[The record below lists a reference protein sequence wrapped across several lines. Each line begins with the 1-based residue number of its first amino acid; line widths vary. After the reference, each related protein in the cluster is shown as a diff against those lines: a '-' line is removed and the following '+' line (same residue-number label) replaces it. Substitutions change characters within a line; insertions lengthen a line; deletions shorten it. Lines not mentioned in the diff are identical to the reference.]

1 MSNPVACSHLAGSIE
16 REDLSCL
23 PADDLAHLAECA
35 DCQGFVAD
43 LNSIV
48 AAAHQIPAE
57 VEPPARVWIALRAQL
72 AAEGVIR
79 EEAVPALAAASAP
92 GSREQAADARWWHGF
107 AGLLHG
113 RVLATAA
120 VGLLIILAGV
130 YEIRNSSVAPAPEPG
145 PPTIARETPDDDPG
159 PALTQQENEL
169 RSAQTASTLST
180 SPVDDSLQK
189 DLRTLDAFIA
199 ECKLHL
205 KANPRDQ
212 LAREYLDRAYQQKAE
227 LLAEMMD
234 RGRSVN

>member
-1 MSNPVACSHLAGSIE
+1 MSNPVACSHLAAAVA
-16 REDLSCL
+16 REDLLTL
-23 PADDLAHLAECA
+23 PPDARAHLAECA

-43 LNSIV
+43 LNAILV
-48 AAAHQIPAE
+48 AAQQLPAE
-57 VEPPARVWIALRAQL
+57 VAPPPRIWTSLRSQL

-79 EEAVPALAAASAP
+79 ETTLPSRAVARAP
-92 GSREQAADARWWHGF
+92 WWPGF

-113 RVLATAA
+113 RVLATAS
-120 VGLLIILAGV
+120 VGLLILIAGV
-130 YEIRNSSVAPAPEPG
+130 YELRTSNVAAPLAQPVAEQ
-145 PPTIARETPDDDPG
+145 REAPDDTG
-159 PALTQQENEL
+159 PILNQQENEL
-169 RSAQTASTLST
+169 HSAQTASTLST

-189 DLRTLDAFIA
+189 DLRTLNAFIA
-199 ECKLHL
+199 ECRLHL

>member
-1 MSNPVACSHLAGSIE
+1 MSNPAACRHLTAAVE
-16 REDLSCL
+16 RADLATL
-23 PADDLAHLAECA
+23 PPDARAHLAECA

-48 AAAHQIPAE
+48 AAARQLPAE
-57 VEPPARVWIALRAQL
+57 VEPPPRIWAALRSQL

-79 EEAVPALAAASAP
+79 ENTGPSRSEARAP
-92 GSREQAADARWWHGF
+92 WWHGF

-113 RVLATAA
+113 RVLATAS
-120 VGLLIILAGV
+120 VGLLILIAGA
-130 YEIRNSSVAPAPEPG
+130 YELRTSNVAAPPAQTAAEP
-145 PPTIARETPDDDPG
+145 REAPDDTG
-159 PALTQQENEL
+159 PILNQQENEL
-169 RSAQTASTLST
+169 HSAQTASTLST

>member
-1 MSNPVACSHLAGSIE
+1 MSNPAACTHLTDAVE
-16 REDLSCL
+16 CEDLSSL
-23 PADDLAHLAECA
+23 PPDDLAHLAECT

-48 AAAHQIPAE
+48 AAARQIPAE
-57 VEPPARVWIALRAQL
+57 VEPPARVWISLRNQL
-72 AAEGVIR
+72 AAEGLIR
-79 EEAVPALAAASAP
+79 EHVVPSEPLAPKPWWYAHWSHAQ
-92 GSREQAADARWWHGF
+92 GWHGF

-113 RVLATAA
+113 RVLATAS
-120 VGLLIILAGV
+120 VGLLILIAGA
-130 YEIRNSSVAPAPEPG
+130 YQLRNTNVATTLPQPVAEQ
-145 PPTIARETPDDDPG
+145 REVPDDTG
-159 PALTQQENEL
+159 PILTQQENEM
-169 RSAQTASTLST
+169 RSAETASTLST

-189 DLRTLDAFIA
+189 DLHTLDAFIA

-212 LAREYLDRAYQQKAE
+212 LTREYLDRAYQQKAE

>member
-1 MSNPVACSHLAGSIE
+1 MSNPAACSHLAAAVA
-16 REDLSCL
+16 REDLLSL
-23 PADDLAHLAECA
+23 PPDARAHLAECA

-48 AAAHQIPAE
+48 AAAQQLPAE
-57 VEPPARVWIALRAQL
+57 VAPPPRIWTALRAQL

-79 EEAVPALAAASAP
+79 ETTAP
-92 GSREQAADARWWHGF
+92 SRSGARAPWWHGF

-113 RVLATAA
+113 RVLATAS
-120 VGLLIILAGV
+120 VGLLILIAGA
-130 YEIRNSSVAPAPEPG
+130 YELRTSNVAAPPAQPAAEQ
-145 PPTIARETPDDDPG
+145 REAPDDTG
-159 PALTQQENEL
+159 PILNQQENEL
-169 RSAQTASTLST
+169 HSAQTASTLST

>member
-1 MSNPVACSHLAGSIE
+1 MSNPVACSHLVAAVE
-16 REDLSCL
+16 REDLATL
-23 PADDLAHLAECA
+23 PPDARAHLAECA
-35 DCQGFVAD
+35 DCQGFIAD

-48 AAAHQIPAE
+48 AAAHQLPAE
-57 VEPPARVWIALRAQL
+57 VEPPARIWTSLRAQL

-79 EEAVPALAAASAP
+79 ENTVPSQPVARAP
-92 GSREQAADARWWHGF
+92 WWHGL

-113 RVLATAA
+113 RVLATASA
-120 VGLLIILAGV
+120 GLLILLAGA
-130 YEIRNSSVAPAPEPG
+130 YELRTSNVAAPRPQTTVEQK
-145 PPTIARETPDDDPG
+145 ETPDDTG
-159 PALTQQENEL
+159 PILSQQENEL
-169 RSAQTASTLST
+169 HSAQTASTLST

>member
-1 MSNPVACSHLAGSIE
+1 MSNPAACSHLAAAVE
-16 REDLSCL
+16 REDLAAL
-23 PADDLAHLAECA
+23 PSDARAHLGECA

-48 AAAHQIPAE
+48 LAAHHLPAE
-57 VEPPARVWIALRAQL
+57 VEPPARIWTSLRSQL
-72 AAEGVIR
+72 AAEGIIR
-79 EEAVPALAAASAP
+79 ESTVPSRSVARAP
-92 GSREQAADARWWHGF
+92 WWHGF
-107 AGLLHG
+107 AGLLHA
-113 RVLATAA
+113 RVLATAS
-120 VGLLIILAGV
+120 VGLLILIAGA
-130 YEIRNSSVAPAPEPG
+130 YELRTTNVAAPPAQPAAEQ
-145 PPTIARETPDDDPG
+145 REVPDDTG
-159 PALTQQENEL
+159 PILSQQENEL
-169 RSAQTASTLST
+169 HSAQTASTLST

>member
-1 MSNPVACSHLAGSIE
+1 MSNPAACTHLAAAVE
-16 REDLSCL
+16 REDLATL
-23 PADDLAHLAECA
+23 PPDARAHLAECA
-35 DCQGFVAD
+35 DCQGFIAD

-48 AAAHQIPAE
+48 AAAHQLPAE
-57 VEPPARVWIALRAQL
+57 VEPPARIWTSLRAQL

-79 EEAVPALAAASAP
+79 ENTVPSQPVARAP
-92 GSREQAADARWWHGF
+92 WWHGL

-113 RVLATAA
+113 RVLATAS
-120 VGLLIILAGV
+120 VGLLILIAGA
-130 YEIRNSSVAPAPEPG
+130 YELRTSNVAAP
-145 PPTIARETPDDDPG
+145 PPQTTVEQKEAPDDTG
-159 PALTQQENEL
+159 PILSQQENEMH
-169 RSAQTASTLST
+169 SAQTASTLST